1 MKTRLSLSITLAL
14 GLAASSV
21 QADRLRM
28 EVVSGACAGCHGTDG
43 ASAGESMPTIGGLPK
58 EYFVSVMQKFKD
70 GRRVSTIMGRIARGY
85 SDEEIAQM
93 AEYFST
99 KPWKPQQAKLD
110 PQLVAKGEAL
120 HDKYCANCHLADGV
134 YAEATLPRLGGQWA
148 DYLHMQLLECKLEN
162 RPVPQPNLM
171 ELRLGKLS
179 DEDLKALAQFYA
191 SQH

>member
-1 MKTRLSLSITLAL
+1 MNTRLTLSIALAL
-14 GLAASSV
+14 GLSTGLA
-21 QADRLRM
+21 QADRLRT
-28 EVVSGACAGCHGTDG
+28 EVVAAPCAGCHGTDG
-43 ASAGESMPTIGGLPK
+43 ASAGPSMPTIGGLPK
-58 EYFVSVMQKFKD
+58 EYFVSVMNKFKD
-70 GRRVSTIMGRIARGY
+70 GSRVSTIMGRIARGY
-85 SDEEIAQM
+85 TDEEIALM

-110 PQLVAKGEAL
+110 PKLVARGKEL
-120 HDKYCANCHLADGV
+120 HEKYCANCHLAEGL

-148 DYLHMQLLECKLEN
+148 DYLHMQLIECKLEN

-179 DEDLKALAQFYA
+179 EEDLKALAQFYA

>member
-1 MKTRLSLSITLAL
+1 MKTRLSLSIALAL
-14 GLAASSV
+14 GLAMGGA

-28 EVVSGACAGCHGTDG
+28 EVLAAPCAGCHGTDG
-43 ASAGESMPTIGGLPK
+43 ASAGTSMPTIGGLPK
-58 EYFVSVMQKFKD
+58 EYFIGVMQKFRD

-85 SDEEIAQM
+85 SDEEIARM

-99 KPWKPQQAKLD
+99 KPWKPHKAKLD
-110 PQLVAKGEAL
+110 PKLVAKGKAL
-120 HDKYCANCHLADGV
+120 HEKYCANCHLAGGR
-134 YAEATLPRLGGQWA
+134 YAEATLPRLGGQWP
-148 DYLHMQLLECKLEN
+148 DYLHTQLVECKLED

-179 DEDLKALAQFYA
+179 DEDLEALAEFYA